1 MKKASLLII
10 LILAGGCEDQ
20 NASKLKLS
28 IPIPSSANYNK
39 ELLNEFEGY
48 IGTYRQSIEEL
59 LVKYG
64 ITPKS
69 LLSNTDWFDIKVFGW
84 KINKDSD
91 KIRKA
96 FVVLTGRKLINQ
108 SYELPIMVRLNFQ
121 KIDSTWHLILANGY
135 LDGNSDDEYTL
146 DVPPEFHIS
155 MKDLFPHTIEVDEL
169 RRLMRKNREI
179 QTQPK

>member
-1 MKKASLLII
+1 
-10 LILAGGCEDQ
+10 
-20 NASKLKLS
+20 
-28 IPIPSSANYNK
+28 
-39 ELLNEFEGY
+39 
-48 IGTYRQSIEEL
+48 
-59 LVKYG
+59 
-64 ITPKS
+64 
-69 LLSNTDWFDIKVFGW
+69 
-84 KINKDSD
+84 
-91 KIRKA
+91 
-96 FVVLTGRKLINQ
+96 
-108 SYELPIMVRLNFQ
+108 MVRLNFQ